1 MLRLN
6 NLSPDRR
13 GEVLGLGIITFGLI
27 VFLSLISY
35 HAADFERSDGR
46 FDNWI
51 GLPGAWIARLGFG
64 ALGWI
69 VFLIPLLLLHWG
81 VRRFRLQKFSSS
93 LLPISGTLILIFS
106 FCTLLAIWFFPDSE
120 RMIQGGGIVG
130 SYAAQRMM
138 VFGPVGSYLI
148 LLAMAAIALL
158 LSTEVL
164 FTPIL
169 SKLAENLRTRWQNRK
184 ARRRAILTNLE
195 KLPPEPSRRQKKGKP
210 PEEDLAITIE
220 PKPARRQKKG
230 KPPEE
235 DLAITVESEAVPDEV
250 EVEDDEDFFPEIL
263 TAQDRPGAR
272 KKHKPAPAP
281 RELENYQLPPL
292 SLFNKPKNGGESI
305 SREEI
310 LHNSETLERTLS
322 EFGIEAR
329 VVEVNH
335 GPVITRYEL
344 EPPPGVKIS
353 RFTGLADNLAL
364 ELRASHVRI
373 VAPIP
378 GKAAVGVEIPN
389 RNRSEVLIRDIFSSD
404 SYLGSNSLLKLAM
417 GKTISGEAFVAD
429 LASMPHLLIAGA
441 TGSGKSVCV
450 NTLIAS
456 ILVNASPDE
465 VKFLM
470 IDPKRVELKMYSDIP
485 HMIAPVVT
493 EPKRAAAAL
502 RWIVEE
508 MEDRYRH
515 LSRARVRDVD
525 EFNRKQREML
535 TRRVE
540 EADPSLPSQLPYI
553 VVIID
558 ELADLMMV
566 ARGEIE
572 GAVCRLAQMARA
584 VGIHLVLA
592 TQRPSVNIITGVIKA
607 NFPTRIAFQVSSK
620 VDSRTILDCNGA
632 ECLLG
637 KGDMLFSHGGASK
650 PIRVQGS
657 LITTREIEALTDFIK
672 EQKQVEYLEEKFEEE
687 EEAGGLNED
696 GLSGDDT
703 LYNEA
708 LELVLAAGQ
717 ASTSLLQRRLKI
729 GYGRAARLLDEM
741 EQQGVVGPPRG
752 SKPREVIAE
761 R

>member
-1 MLRLN
+1 MLSFCRGAAVLRLWN
-6 NLSPDRR
+6 NLSPNRR

-69 VFLIPLLLLHWG
+69 VYLIPLLLLHWG

-106 FCTLLAIWFFPDSE
+106 LCTLLAIWFFPSSE

-184 ARRRAILTNLE
+184 ARRRAIQTNLE
-195 KLPPEPSRRQKKGKP
+195 KLPPEPAKRKKKGKP

-220 PKPARRQKKG
+220 PEPDPA
-230 KPPEE
+230 
-235 DLAITVESEAVPDEV
+235 EV
-250 EVEDDEDFFPEIL
+250 EIEDDEDFFPEIL

-272 KKHKPAPAP
+272 KKHKPAPAA
-281 RELENYQLPPL
+281 RQLENYQLPPL
-292 SLFNKPKNGGESI
+292 SLFNKPKNGGETI

-310 LHNSETLERTLS
+310 LHNSETLERTLAD
-322 EFGIEAR
+322 FGVEAR

-389 RNRSEVLIRDIFSSD
+389 RNRSEVLIRDIFSAD

-540 EADPSLPSQLPYI
+540 EADPSLPGQLPYI

-650 PIRVQGS
+650 PIRLQGS
-657 LITTREIEALTDFIK
+657 LVTTREIEALTDFIK

-752 SKPREVIAE
+752 SKPREVIAG